1 MRFSRACLVALLLG
15 FGVALCCAT
24 ARAASLSEALA
35 HFTADDF
42 SETSAGINEVAAS
55 GDPRAEAIL
64 RALQDG
70 ALMYSAENKAVY
82 IKDESDKLTDA
93 ATGQPLAGDAPADLD
108 TVRIN
113 NRLRAAIEAALGD

>member
-1 MRFSRACLVALLLG
+1 MRFSRACLVALL
-15 FGVALCCAT
+15 FAFASCCAS

-42 SETSAGINEVAAS
+42 SETSDGINGVAAS
-55 GDPRAEAIL
+55 GDPRAEVVL
-64 RALQDG
+64 RALQEG

-93 ATGQPLAGDAPADLD
+93 ASGQPISGDAPADLD

-113 NRLRAAIEAALGD
+113 NRLRAAELMSR